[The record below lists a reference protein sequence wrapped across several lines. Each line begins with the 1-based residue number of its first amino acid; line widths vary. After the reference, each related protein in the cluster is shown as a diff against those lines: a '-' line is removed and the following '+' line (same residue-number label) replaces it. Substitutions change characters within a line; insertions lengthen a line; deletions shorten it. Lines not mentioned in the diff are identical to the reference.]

1 MLLFHKGAII
11 EDKYETLIQQ
21 TERVQAA
28 RQIRFKTL
36 EEIKERRDEILYYI
50 NEAIEV
56 EKDGKKVEMKKTEDY
71 EIPEEL
77 QQAFNDNPNL
87 EEAFYKLTPGRQH
100 QYIYHISQAKRSQT
114 RQSRVEKYIDHIL
127 DGKGM
132 HDK

>member
-1 MLLFHKGAII
+1 MHPTYTINDKNVITIHGFKHYVALLFHKGAII

-21 TERVQAA
+21 TERVQA

-77 QQAFNDNPNL
+77 QAFNDNPNL
-87 EEAFYKLTPGRQH
+87 EEAFYKLTPGRQRS
-100 QYIYHISQAKRSQT
+100 IHISHFTS
-114 RQSRVEKYIDHIL
+114 
-127 DGKGM
+127 
-132 HDK
+132 

>member
-87 EEAFYKLTPGRQH
+87 EEAFYKLTPRQH
-100 QYIYHISQAKRSQT
+100 QYISHFTS
-114 RQSRVEKYIDHIL
+114 
-127 DGKGM
+127 
-132 HDK
+132 

>member
-77 QQAFNDNPNL
+77 QQAFNDNP
-87 EEAFYKLTPGRQH
+87 FRRG
-100 QYIYHISQAKRSQT
+100 
-114 RQSRVEKYIDHIL
+114 IL
-127 DGKGM
+127 QINAW
-132 HDK
+132 